1 MFNAFRLSY
10 NVVQDDSAKQAAK
23 LVFETALLESGF
35 VLEDPKDF
43 ATRIYSVI
51 KSNLNVSPDA
61 VVEEDEEV
69 EEETE
74 KDRADNA
81 AEDIPD
87 KFENLN
93 NLNIDQVRY
102 QP

>member
-1 MFNAFRLSY
+1 MSSN
-10 NVVQDDSAKQAAK
+10 VQDDSAKQAAK

-43 ATRIYSVI
+43 ASRLYSVI
-51 KSNLNVSPDA
+51 KANLNVSPDA

-74 KDRADNA
+74 KDRVENA
-81 AEDIPD
+81 TEDIPD
-87 KFENLN
+87 NFENYK

-102 QP
+102 

>member
-1 MFNAFRLSY
+1 MVIAFYGL
-10 NVVQDDSAKQAAK
+10 QDDSAKQAAK
-23 LVFETALLESGF
+23 LVYETALLESGF

-43 ATRIYSVI
+43 AARLYSVI
-51 KSNLNVSPDA
+51 KANLNVSPDA

-74 KDRADNA
+74 KDRSDNA

-87 KFENLN
+87 NFDNFK
-93 NLNIDQVRY
+93 NLNIDQVR
-102 QP
+102 